1 MKEVTWLEKN
11 PPAKSSL
18 EADSRLPP
26 MAWLP
31 EAVSPGWGLTPSC
44 HTRALGP
51 TRASV
56 CVLTLT
62 LVGRSQD
69 MLVEFPGLS
78 CADTDGLTQGHCH
91 LHVCPQR
98 RR

>member
-1 MKEVTWLEKN
+1 MKEVPWLEKN

-31 EAVSPGWGLTPSC
+31 EAVSLGCGPTPSC
-44 HTRALGP
+44 YTRALGP

-78 CADTDGLTQGHCH
+78 RANTDGLTREHYY
-91 LHVCPQR
+91 LHVCPR
-98 RR
+98 RRR